1 MMAQIL
7 SIALGGSIGAVM
19 RFLMSTGIHGLLGR
33 GFPYGT
39 LLVNVLGSLVMGV
52 LYELLSQRISVSP
65 EVRSILLIGFLGAF
79 TTFSSFSI
87 ETVNLIEQ
95 GDIIKAL
102 LNVFLNVVLCVLAAW
117 AGLLLMRQL

>member
-1 MMAQIL
+1 MAQIL

>member
-1 MMAQIL
+1 MAQIL

-65 EVRSILLIGFLGAF
+65 EVRSILLVGFLGAF

-102 LNVFLNVVLCVLAAW
+102 LNVFLNVVLCILAAW